1 MFKEAYNRSLQKIAE
16 YNIKNETEYNK
27 LAKEYLLLNSESMKY
42 ISQVKE
48 FSEVIQK
55 AKAVI

>member
-1 MFKEAYNRSLQKIAE
+1 MFKEAYNRSLQIIAE

>member
-16 YNIKNETEYNK
+16 YNIRNETEYNK

-42 ISQVKE
+42 ISQKE
-48 FSEVIQK
+48 NFLDVIQL

>member
-1 MFKEAYNRSLQKIAE
+1 MFKEAYNKSLQKIAE
-16 YNIKNETEYNK
+16 YNIRNETEYNK

-42 ISQVKE
+42 ISQVKD